1 MKGWMAIFA
10 LALPLVGH
18 SEPVTQRAALTAAH
32 RLENAARMVLR
43 LEPVPAVAPSATMPA
58 TRDQLV
64 AELHRMWQG
73 FRPVF
78 RGRPTTI
85 PFRNLGVERCTL
97 KGEARE
103 QALELLDW
111 GFLAPVGP
119 LMTDTDAYLE
129 PEQFGECLGYFMI
142 RLADLTH
149 PWDAE
154 FSPDNMAN

>member
-1 MKGWMAIFA
+1 MTRWLAALA
-10 LALPLVGH
+10 LALPVIVQA
-18 SEPVTQRAALTAAH
+18 EPVTQHAALTATH

-43 LEPVPAVAPSATMPA
+43 LEPAPALATPAASPA
-58 TRDQLV
+58 TREQLV
-64 AELHRMWQG
+64 AELHRMWEG
-73 FRPVF
+73 FRPAF

-119 LMTDTDAYLE
+119 LMTDTDANLE
-129 PEQFGECLGYFMI
+129 PEQYGECLGYFMI

-154 FSPDNMAN
+154 FSPDNMSN